1 MGHSSTKREN
11 CCVTEVE
18 ETLQHSTELRVHS
31 PPVPETLWV
40 QNLHGRMCSSI
51 SHTTPWFRGLRRCKS
66 QWSYRRFGKGD
77 SQEGVDT
84 SFSVLHVD
92 KAALDLSCMCVSD
105 GVGLW

>member
-40 QNLHGRMCSSI
+40 QNLHGLMCSSI
-51 SHTTPWFRGLRRCKS
+51 SHTTPWFRGLRRCKA
-66 QWSYRRFGKGD
+66 QWSYRRLGKGD
-77 SQEGVDT
+77 SQERVDT
-84 SFSVLHVD
+84 HIKVLHMD
-92 KAALDLSCMCVSD
+92 KAAQYLACVCGPD
-105 GVGLW
+105 GTG